1 MTQDVTNPG
10 SVNVANQAFGRGLG
24 AGQSQSVTPPTN
36 AGPLVDVAD
45 QGDGELSVDQ
55 AVTVTP
61 SQIGQRTVDGG
72 LYSPQG
78 PKVINTTPNTVIGQ
92 LYGNGQVIEVY
103 V

>member
-1 MTQDVTNPG
+1 MPDVTNPG
-10 SVNVANQAFGRGLG
+10 SVAVANQAFGPVSTNQC
-24 AGQSQSVTPPTN
+24 QSTTPPTN
-36 AGPLVDVAD
+36 AGPQVDVAG

-61 SQIGQRTVDGG
+61 PQIGQRNVDGG

-78 PKVINTTPNTVIGQ
+78 LKVINTTPNTVIGQ
-92 LYGNGQVIEVY
+92 QYGNGQVTNVY